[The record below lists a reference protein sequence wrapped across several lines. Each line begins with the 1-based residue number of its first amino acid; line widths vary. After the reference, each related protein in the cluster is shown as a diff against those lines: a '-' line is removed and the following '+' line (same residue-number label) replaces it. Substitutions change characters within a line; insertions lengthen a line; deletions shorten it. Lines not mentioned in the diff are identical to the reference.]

1 MVDGSVHD
9 RQFGCKVQKTKAC
22 VAPFE
27 LEWRSL
33 PLERAS
39 HSAADEDIALY
50 ASVACDQRVDLPNSH
65 MCSPDGHQCWLFSP
79 SLVKKKT

>member
-9 RQFGCKVQKTKAC
+9 RQFGRKVQKTKAC

-39 HSAADEDIALY
+39 HSAADEDITYTHL
-50 ASVACDQRVDLPNSH
+50 
-65 MCSPDGHQCWLFSP
+65 
-79 SLVKKKT
+79 